1 VVYWEK
7 SGVVEEKAMRADRL
21 LSMLMLLQARGQMTA
36 QELSAALEV
45 SVRTIY
51 RDLDALSAAGVP
63 VYAVRGPGG
72 GCALLDSY
80 RTTLTGLTPD
90 EVRALFML
98 SIPAPLAELG
108 VDEELRA
115 ALVKL
120 AASLPRSRQP
130 DEARARQRIHLDSN
144 SWFET
149 REAVPHLRTLHEA
162 LWQGHRVRLAY
173 QLPFDTTASWV
184 VEPYGLVAKA
194 STWYLVCARRGHIH
208 AYRVSQV
215 VAAEILEEQFDYPP
229 EFDLVAF
236 WRAWCAQVEE
246 NRPHYPVTLRV
257 SPGLGPWLKHL
268 LGEQIGRA
276 VVPAGSPDDE
286 GWIEISLVFES
297 LEEARQRILGFGG
310 AVEVLAP
317 QPLRE
322 SVLDHARQILEVYRR
337 RPSRF

>member
-1 VVYWEK
+1 
-7 SGVVEEKAMRADRL
+7 MRADRL
-21 LSMLMLLQARGQMTA
+21 LSMLMLLQTRGQMTA
-36 QELSAALEV
+36 QELAAELEV

-63 VYAVRGPGG
+63 VYAERGPGG

-108 VDEELRA
+108 VDDELRA

-144 SWFET
+144 GWFET

-173 QLPFDTTASWV
+173 QLPFETTASWE

-194 STWYLVCARRGHIH
+194 STWYLVCARQGHIH

-215 VAAEILEEQFDYPP
+215 MAADILEEGFDYPAG
-229 EFDLVAF
+229 FDLVAF
-236 WRAWCAQVEE
+236 WRAWCARVEE
-246 NRPHYPVTLRV
+246 NRPRYPVTLRV
-257 SPGLGPWLKHL
+257 APDLKPWLQHL
-268 LGEQIGRA
+268 FGEEIGRQA
-276 VVPAGSPDDE
+276 VTAGSTDDE

-297 LEEARQRILGFGG
+297 LEEARQRILGLGG
-310 AVEVLAP
+310 AVKVLAP
-317 QPLRE
+317 EPLRE
-322 SVLDHARQILEVYRR
+322 SVLDHAQQIVDIY
-337 RPSRF
+337 PPDPA